1 MESAAEMADQGHPHV
16 HTELRVGFIRAEVG
30 ERFING
36 SRRKIQPVE
45 KLPELFTPDSA
56 LPSTS

>member
-1 MESAAEMADQGHPHV
+1 MESAADMNDLGHPHV
-16 HTELRVGFIRAEVG
+16 HTELSVGFIRAEVG
-30 ERFING
+30 ERFTND

-45 KLPELFTPDSA
+45 KLPELFTPDSV